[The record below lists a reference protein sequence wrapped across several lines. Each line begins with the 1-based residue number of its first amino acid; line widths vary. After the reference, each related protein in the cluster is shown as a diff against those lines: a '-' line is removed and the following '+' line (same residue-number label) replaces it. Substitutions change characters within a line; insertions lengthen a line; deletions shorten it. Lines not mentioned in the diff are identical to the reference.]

1 MVKRLQKDGKDYRE
15 PPVKWHRGRR
25 TLARLPK
32 RLDYLTDREYLDALC
47 RDLKRLLDVE
57 TARTEYWRS
66 KSKLH
71 LAKALRYSALLD
83 QLTGQVESNEGYL
96 ADLEKWIADKET
108 KVQAAKDARQGG

>member
-1 MVKRLQKDGKDYRE
+1 MVKLKDDSKDYRE
-15 PPVKWHRGRR
+15 PPLKWHRGRR

-32 RLDYLTDREYLDALC
+32 RLDYMTEREYLDALC

-66 KSKLH
+66 RAKLN

-83 QLTGQVESNEGYL
+83 QLAGQTESDSGYL
-96 ADLEKWIADKET
+96 AELEQWMAEKEN
-108 KVQAAKDARQGG
+108 KLQQRKDAKQGG

>member
-1 MVKRLQKDGKDYRE
+1 MKRLPKDEKDYRE

-57 TARTEYWRS
+57 TARTDYWRS

-83 QLTGQVESNEGYL
+83 QLTGKVESEDGYL
-96 ADLEKWIADKET
+96 AELENWIAQKEA
-108 KVQAAKDARQGG
+108 KVQAAKDARKGE